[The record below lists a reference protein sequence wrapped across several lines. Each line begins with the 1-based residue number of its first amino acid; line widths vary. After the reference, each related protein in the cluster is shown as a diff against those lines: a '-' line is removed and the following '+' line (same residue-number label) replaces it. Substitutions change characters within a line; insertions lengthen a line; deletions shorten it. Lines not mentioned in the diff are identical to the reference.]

1 MSSSLASLT
10 RRFPALSRLAEGF
23 GRQRIP
29 YIQQT
34 QAADCGPACLAMVL
48 GYFGRRERL
57 EQVRDF
63 AGVGRE
69 GASASTLIETAG
81 RYGLRAR
88 AVRIDDPS
96 HLRFLPTASLLHWRF
111 SHFVVFQR
119 VTRDGIEVVDP
130 AMGRRRISKEE
141 IQRNLTGIA
150 ISFQP
155 TAEFDP
161 ETQDR
166 QSLHRYSR
174 SLFSH
179 RQLLTRIVV
188 LSVLLQ
194 TFALG
199 VPLVTGL
206 LVDRVVPREDRP
218 LLLLVAVGIAA
229 LVVFNFLA
237 VWIRAHLLLHLRTR
251 LDAQLTLDFLDHLVD
266 LPYSFFQKRSAGDLM
281 MRLNSNAQI
290 REILTS
296 STLSGVLDGVLVTLY
311 LLLLLLADLGMASL
325 VLLLAFLRI
334 GIFLAT
340 RKRYRDLMSTTL
352 SLQAISRNYQVQ
364 MLAGI

>member
-1 MSSSLASLT
+1 MSSALAGLT

-23 GRQRIP
+23 ERQRIP

-88 AVRIDDPS
+88 AVRIDDLS

-130 AMGRRRISKEE
+130 AMGRRRISREE

-150 ISFQP
+150 ISFEP
-155 TAEFDP
+155 TADFDP
-161 ETQDR
+161 ETNER

-179 RQLLTRIVV
+179 RRLLTRIIV

-194 TFALG
+194 IFALG

-237 VWIRAHLLLHLRTR
+237 VWIRSHLL
-251 LDAQLTLDFLDHLVD
+251 
-266 LPYSFFQKRSAGDLM
+266 
-281 MRLNSNAQI
+281 
-290 REILTS
+290 
-296 STLSGVLDGVLVTLY
+296 
-311 LLLLLLADLGMASL
+311 
-325 VLLLAFLRI
+325 
-334 GIFLAT
+334 
-340 RKRYRDLMSTTL
+340 
-352 SLQAISRNYQVQ
+352 
-364 MLAGI
+364 